1 MTVTFANNTTGVIT
15 AKTLT
20 VSGYTASNKTYD
32 GTTTAAVTGGTLSGV
47 VGGDTVTV
55 GTYTAAFSATKTP
68 LPARPSPSPA
78 LPLADRRR

>member
-1 MTVTFANNTTGVIT
+1 MTVGGGKTLVPARIGHRRQRRRQLCTVTFANNTTGVIT

-47 VGGDTVTV
+47 G
-55 GTYTAAFSATKTP
+55 
-68 LPARPSPSPA
+68 RW
-78 LPLADRRR
+78 